1 MAGENAYSSS
11 TVAPGGL
18 RSMPTQQQQMPMPVA
33 RSVSKKELP
42 SSKKQSP
49 QVHHK
54 DVRSKSSLK
63 TSGAMT
69 PFKREVPEES
79 R

>member
-18 RSMPTQQQQMPMPVA
+18 RSMPMQQQVPIPVA

-42 SSKKQSP
+42 STKKQSP
-49 QVHHK
+49 
-54 DVRSKSSLK
+54 
-63 TSGAMT
+63 
-69 PFKREVPEES
+69 
-79 R
+79 